1 MPSKTTDTSP
11 TGGAQEAPKGDILV
25 VDDVPANLHLLSSML
40 TERGYKVRPAING
53 QMALMTARATP
64 LDLILL
70 DINMPGMN
78 GYEVCEH
85 LKADAQTRDTPII
98 FISALDETRDKVKAF
113 TVGGVD
119 YVTKPFQVEEVLA
132 RVETH
137 VALRR
142 LQTELQ
148 QANEELERRVEERSA
163 QVVQLAVEKGQ
174 LEHEFQM
181 AREVQA
187 SFLPRETPQI
197 PGWEFCA
204 RWRPAR
210 EASGDYYDFIPS
222 DGEQIG
228 LVIADVADKG
238 MPAALFT
245 VLTRSIVRASVNR
258 APSPA
263 DGITY
268 ANRLLCADSSGGMFV
283 TLFYALL
290 APSASSG
297 QAPATDEVTYVNA
310 GHYPPLLYRADPEN
324 ENEDGQLIKLER
336 TGMALGVIAD
346 APFEQRTVHLRPG
359 DFIVFYTDG
368 VLDVTD
374 ADEREF
380 GMERLQRVILDCR
393 DAPAVDIVGAL
404 EQAIDGFAGPTDP
417 FDDIVIVVA
426 KRL

>member
-1 MPSKTTDTSP
+1 MHNKATDTSP
-11 TGGAQEAPKGDILV
+11 ASGTQAEKVSQGDILV

-40 TERGYKVRPAING
+40 TEQGYKVRPAING

-85 LKADAQTRDTPII
+85 LKADEQTRDTPII
-98 FISALDETRDKVKAF
+98 FISALDEIEDKVKAF

-137 VALRR
+137 LALRR
-142 LQTELQ
+142 LQAELER
-148 QANEELERRVEERSA
+148 ANEELERRVEERTA

-181 AREVQA
+181 ASEVQA

-197 PGWEFCA
+197 PGWEFAA

-222 DGEQIG
+222 DGEQLG
-228 LVIADVADKG
+228 MVIADVADKG
-238 MPAALFT
+238 MPAALFM

-263 DGITY
+263 DGITH
-268 ANRLLCADSSGGMFV
+268 ANRLLCADSTGGMFV

-290 APSASSG
+290 DPSTGEA
-297 QAPATDEVTYVNA
+297 TYVNA
-310 GHYPPLLYRADPEN
+310 GHNPPLLYRTGH
-324 ENEDGQLIKLER
+324 ENEDEDEDGSEQLTKLGR
-336 TGMALGVIAD
+336 TGMALGVVAD
-346 APFEQRTVHLRPG
+346 TPFEQRTVHLRPG
-359 DFIVFYTDG
+359 DFVVFYTDG
-368 VLDVTD
+368 VSDATD
-374 ADEREF
+374 AHEREF
-380 GMERLQRVILDCR
+380 GMQRLQRVILDHQH
-393 DAPAVDIVGAL
+393 APAVDIVAAL
-404 EQAIDGFAGPTDP
+404 EQAIDDFAAAADP
-417 FDDIVIVVA
+417 FDDVAIVVV